1 MGSGKWEVLFGYA
14 LGWCFLGFGALGEDG
29 MVWEVLGWLGRVGGL
44 SCGKTVGSVGGG
56 EVVEVRERWGGM
68 MCEGMGYEG
77 WNG

>member
-1 MGSGKWEVLFGYA
+1 MGSAVCFCAGLSLFG
-14 LGWCFLGFGALGEDG
+14 LWGEGIGWDG
-29 MVWEVLGWLGRVGGL
+29 MVGGL
-44 SCGKTVGSVGGG
+44 SWGKTVGSVGGG